1 MNKRSNWAIP
11 YAIFLAFFVVLP
23 LILIFVYAF
32 RNTGGGFTFQNFIK
46 FFKLPVPLGAI
57 EAMFKASFKLIV

>member
-46 FFKLPVPLGAI
+46 FFLRSIIKH
-57 EAMFKASFKLIV
+57 LIINIKFL